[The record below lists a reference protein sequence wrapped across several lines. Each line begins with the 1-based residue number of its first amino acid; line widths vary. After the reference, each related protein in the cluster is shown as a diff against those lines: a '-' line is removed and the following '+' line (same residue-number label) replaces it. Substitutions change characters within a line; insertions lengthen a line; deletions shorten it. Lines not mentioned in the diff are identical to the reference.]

1 MRSSPGWWPSSDL
14 VGYDGDSED
23 ESVAERKKKVNAT
36 LKAWKALLDEER
48 REKERIERDLKTR
61 KALAEASRRR

>member
-14 VGYDGDSED
+14 VGDDGDSED